1 MGVAQRRTLV
11 AALVLLCVTA
21 GTVAAAATVPVDRAL
36 VVRDADTG
44 ERLLTEPVDDGT
56 PVVIEYTHSVE
67 KTPVV
72 DAYEVRGTE
81 LDNVRMEF
89 SSYGAGLP
97 ANQEVTR
104 ENGSFVFDPDR
115 SYERLVVNPGPVA
128 GHELVVDGER
138 HDLVALSSDS
148 AVVFTVERRTTVG
161 IVADYL
167 NL

>member
-1 MGVAQRRTLV
+1 MGEAQRRTTV
-11 AALVLLCVTA
+11 AALVFLCVTA
-21 GTVAAAATVPVDRAL
+21 GVVAAAATVPVDRAL

-56 PVVIEYTHSVE
+56 AVTIEYAHSVE

-97 ANQEVTR
+97 ANQAVER
-104 ENGSFVFDPDR
+104 EDGAFVFDPDR
-115 SYERLVVNPGPVA
+115 SYEELVVNPGPVA
-128 GHELVVDGER
+128 DHDLVVGDER
-138 HDLVALSSDS
+138 YDLVALSDDS

>member
-1 MGVAQRRTLV
+1 MRVPTRRTVVV
-11 AALVLLCVTA
+11 ALALLCLA
-21 GTVAAAATVPVDRAL
+21 GGVVAAATVPVDRAL

-44 ERLLTEPVDDGT
+44 ERLLTEPVDEGT
-56 PVVIEYTHSVE
+56 AVTIEYTHSVE
-67 KTPVV
+67 KTPIV

-97 ANQEVTR
+97 ANQAVER
-104 ENGSFVFDPDR
+104 EDGAFVFDPDR
-115 SYERLVVNPGPVA
+115 SYEELVVTPGPVA
-128 GHELVVDGER
+128 DHDLVVGAER
-138 HDLVALSSDS
+138 YDLVALSDDS

>member
-11 AALVLLCVTA
+11 AALVLVCVTA

-44 ERLLTEPVDDGT
+44 ERLLTEPVDEGT
-56 PVVIEYTHSVE
+56 AVTIEYTHSVE

-97 ANQEVTR
+97 ANQEVER

-128 GHELVVDGER
+128 DHDLVVGGER
-138 HDLVALSSDS
+138 YDLVALSDDS
-148 AVVFTVERRTTVG
+148 AVTFTVERRTAVG